1 MTVEAFLFVGT
12 NVRLEYTNSVRV
24 AAAFTENRDLNE
36 LSYYDKKYFYF
47 NNLR

>member
-1 MTVEAFLFVGT
+1 MTVEVLLFVRT

-24 AAAFTENRDLNE
+24 AAAFTENRDLNK